1 MMHGCE
7 IITLT
12 RIVENDAKRV
22 SVSRPDTA
30 HAVSQ
35 IHTVH
40 AIVAVDRAITNR
52 EYNAVSL
59 SKRHNHRSGLH
70 TRPLFRHNKFTA
82 GKIFRAFRQQ
92 DCELKREHMVAVQ
105 VLVQTVVIVWPV
117 PEQKWC
123 RFDLAG
129 MMASLYEVFMIFRVT
144 NVNFHRLVPTVSDR
158 NKTRIEGLPK
168 AGNQIR
174 QGIAEILVFP
184 TPEVM
189 TFHHDPCAEN
199 VVLLVQAG

>member
-12 RIVENDAKRV
+12 RIVENDAKCV

-52 EYNAVSL
+52 EHNAVSL

-105 VLVQTVVIVWPV
+105 AWNDRIALRVEVL
-117 PEQKWC
+117 
-123 RFDLAG
+123 R
-129 MMASLYEVFMIFRVT
+129 
-144 NVNFHRLVPTVSDR
+144 NLVPGYLTHSFS
-158 NKTRIEGLPK
+158 NRIG
-168 AGNQIR
+168 
-174 QGIAEILVFP
+174 
-184 TPEVM
+184 PES
-189 TFHHDPCAEN
+189 
-199 VVLLVQAG
+199 